1 MRDRFEEPFEF
12 RVRTKGVSKPS
23 RRPKD
28 SLRVG
33 AFVLAL
39 GVSTLCAVFWP
50 STSKKARNDANVQE
64 LASTSRSLNGKN
76 ASATN
81 VAPRGSF
88 EDMILNDRRAEFD
101 EISALELADTSLVEE
116 EGIELTEADVRADS
130 KNPVASTVYEE
141 RPGENQIA
149 SSSFETQVKPTV
161 DDEFDDKFEEEFKK
175 DESEPIKSAPE
186 ASEVKNATD
195 KSAKSNESIKSSN
208 AANVPGYFARA
219 VNLPGRRNSVSLR
232 NFARAANLIDPN
244 DAYSPR
250 SLTRAAQVDALDA
263 ESR

>member
-64 LASTSRSLNGKN
+64 LASTSRSLEGKN

-101 EISALELADTSLVEE
+101 EISALELADASLVEE

-130 KNPVASTVYEE
+130 KNPVASTAYEE

-149 SSSFETQVKPTV
+149 SSSFETQVRPTV
-161 DDEFDDKFEEEFKK
+161 NDEFEEEFKK
-175 DESEPIKSAPE
+175 DESEPIKSTPE

-219 VNLPGRRNSVSLR
+219 VNLPGRRGSVSLR
-232 NFARAANLIDPN
+232 NFARAANLIEPN

-250 SLTRAAQVDALDA
+250 SLTRAAQVDALDV